1 MQSASK
7 GQALGIEGN
16 FNPLKTEM
24 GEFRVALNLTALGDQ
39 AWDILSLS
47 QQLGFAAPQF
57 RTAVDGTGFPE
68 TWAVILQ
75 QTHRYD
81 ADPRLVVD
89 TWDDQL
95 HELWQA
101 CEPDAYL
108 KVQIAANLEEC
119 HLAA

>member
-1 MQSASK
+1 MK
-7 GQALGIEGN
+7 GD
-16 FNPLKTEM
+16 FNPLKTET
-24 GEFRVALNLTALGDQ
+24 GEFRVALNLTALGDK
-39 AWDILSLS
+39 AWEVLSLS

-57 RTAVDGTGFPE
+57 KTAVDVTGCPE
-68 TWAVILQ
+68 TWAIILQ

-89 TWDDQL
+89 RWDDQL

-101 CEPDAYL
+101 CEPDACL
-108 KVQIAANLEEC
+108 KVQIAANLEAC